1 MPYADLVLEGGGVK
15 GIALVGAIS
24 VLEERGY
31 TFKRIAGTS
40 AGSIVGALV
49 AADVPATEM
58 QQIMRDLDYH
68 RFQDAGPAE
77 RLMVGKL
84 VSLPFRSGVY
94 RGDYLRAWLG
104 ELLEQRGKATFA
116 SMAYQDA
123 ERSLPEEQAYRL
135 VVMTSDLS
143 AGVLRRLP
151 WEYDR
156 YGLDRPK
163 QRVADAV
170 RSSMSIPFFFRPVK
184 LAPQG
189 GPTSWLVDGGMLSN
203 FPIDVFDSAATPR
216 WPTFGI
222 KLSAQPD
229 AAQGQANAIT
239 GPISMLRAMVDTATG
254 FYDRMHIASDDAVD
268 RTIFIDTGSISPI
281 DFGLTDAQRDQL
293 FASGRQAAI
302 DFLDGRLDEPG
313 RPGRPAWDFDAYIAK
328 HRAGSQPVPGPRTVP
343 TEVGAEQ

>member
-1 MPYADLVLEGGGVK
+1 VPFADLVLEGGGVK

-49 AADVPATEM
+49 AADIPATELA
-58 QQIMRDLDYH
+58 QIMRGIDYH

-77 RLMVGKL
+77 RLLVGKI
-84 VSLPFRSGVY
+84 VSLLTRSGVY

-116 SMAYQDA
+116 SMAYQDD
-123 ERSLPEEQAYRL
+123 ERPLPEEQAYRL

-143 AGVLRRLP
+143 AGCLRRLP

-184 LAPQG
+184 LAAQG
-189 GPTSWLVDGGMLSN
+189 GPMSWLVDGGMLSN
-203 FPIDVFDSAATPR
+203 FPIDVFDSANTPR

-229 AAQGQANAIT
+229 AIQGQANTIK

-254 FYDRMHIASDDAVD
+254 FYDRMHVASDDAVD
-268 RTIFIDTGSISPI
+268 RTIFIDTGKVGAI
-281 DFGLTDAQRDQL
+281 DFGLSDADRDLL
-293 FASGRQAAI
+293 FANGRQAAI
-302 DFLDGRLDEPG
+302 DFLDGRPDAPG

-328 HRAGSQPVPGPRTVP
+328 HRTPAAVPQPRAAATPP
-343 TEVGAEQ
+343 VGAEQ